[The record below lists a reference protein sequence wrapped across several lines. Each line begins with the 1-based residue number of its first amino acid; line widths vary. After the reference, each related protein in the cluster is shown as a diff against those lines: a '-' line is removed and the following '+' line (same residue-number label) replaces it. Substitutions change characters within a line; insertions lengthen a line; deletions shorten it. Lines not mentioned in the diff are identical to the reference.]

1 MGLLDEAMSLPS
13 VSGAGG
19 STNYDVVST
28 SRLVEESM
36 RSMQKSFGGIGS
48 FTAPSVGA
56 PSFAKIGADLAF
68 NNLKAANPYVNSAV
82 SLFSGI
88 TSGSVNVGS
97 ITGAATGALKN
108 AVGGAVGSAVA
119 KLGSA
124 ASLLTAITP
133 TSATASQIREQAGDG
148 SSKADDSHKV
158 TLRSMIDDVSVT
170 FEVMPEITESRT
182 TEYES
187 LQASQMPGEFQK
199 FKGTKA
205 VTWQVNATLTCRT
218 RHEADKNF
226 MYMRTLRTWTMPYFG
241 DNQGRMMGAPPPVL
255 EFFGWR
261 GLVGSVPVV
270 MTSLNWTWPKDCDW
284 IPTTSTTGTGTVPFP
299 TVMTVQFTLV
309 ESFSASQFNR
319 FNLEAFASGDM
330 VGAYGSQVIA
340 RPELGELETI
350 SDADFLGLPKDLSS
364 ALGGLSNINPSSLTG
379 ALGSLGGISPP
390 SLSSLSSGGLTAK
403 VKGLPSLSLFG

>member
-1 MGLLDEAMSLPS
+1 
-13 VSGAGG
+13 
-19 STNYDVVST
+19 
-28 SRLVEESM
+28 
-36 RSMQKSFGGIGS
+36 
-48 FTAPSVGA
+48 
-56 PSFAKIGADLAF
+56 
-68 NNLKAANPYVNSAV
+68 
-82 SLFSGI
+82 
-88 TSGSVNVGS
+88 
-97 ITGAATGALKN
+97 
-108 AVGGAVGSAVA
+108 
-119 KLGSA
+119 
-124 ASLLTAITP
+124 LLTAITP

-158 TLRSMIDDVSVT
+158 MLRSMIDDVSVT

-284 IPTTSTTGTGTVPFP
+284 IPTTSTTGSGTVPFP

-330 VGAYGSQVIA
+330 VGAYGSQVVA
-340 RPELGELETI
+340 RPELGELETM